1 VRISIFTK
9 LFISLFVTSLL
20 LIIGMTMIVS
30 YNFKTGFQDYQNQ
43 VEEQQ
48 VSKIAALISEHYSQ
62 REGWDYLRKHPEL
75 LADAFTQLNIPPPLP
90 ERPRHDFQAPVKLEW
105 LSPLSQR
112 IYIIDTDRNWI
123 IGHQAQ
129 NKDSNTL
136 FTREIP
142 IYSDSAVVG
151 WVILQQKI
159 YLDGPIIERF
169 YEQQQTNLF
178 WIVALAGLA
187 SFFVA
192 LLLVGRFLAPLK
204 HLKHGA
210 NSLSQGH
217 YDYQFQTH
225 GNDEFGE
232 LATRFQHL
240 AKSLKTNQSTRQQ
253 WITDIS
259 HELRTPVSVLRSEL
273 EAIQDGIR
281 QPNEHNINSMHH
293 QVIGLGRLIDD
304 LYQLAKSDSGAYQLD
319 IVEIA
324 VVPFLERVLSRFEHR
339 ANEKGIDVE
348 LSYDPQQDYR
358 LFGDEKMLE
367 QLWANIIENSLR
379 YTDAPGL
386 IRWSIDND
394 NSNIIIRC
402 EDSSPSVDDVHLPKL
417 FDRLYR
423 VDMSRS
429 RLFGGSGLGLS
440 ICKNIIAMHNGD
452 IVARRTPLG
461 GLMIEITLKGAR

>member
-1 VRISIFTK
+1 MRISIFTK

-20 LIIGMTMIVS
+20 LIIGMTIIVS

-48 VSKIAALISEHYSQ
+48 VTKIAALISEHYTE

-75 LADAFTQLNIPPPLP
+75 LADAFTQLNIPPPIP
-90 ERPRHDFQAPVKLEW
+90 ERPRHDAQTPVKLEW

-112 IYIIDTDRNWI
+112 IFIIDAHRNWV
-123 IGHQAQ
+123 IGHQTQSDGSA
-129 NKDSNTL
+129 KLSTK
-136 FTREIP
+136 EIP
-142 IYSDSAVVG
+142 IYSDNSLVG
-151 WVILQQKI
+151 WVILQQRL

-187 SFFVA
+187 SFLVA

-204 HLKHGA
+204 HLKQGA
-210 NSLSQGH
+210 NSLSQGN

-240 AKSLKTNQSTRQQ
+240 AKSLKTNKNTRQQ

-259 HELRTPVSVLRSEL
+259 HELRTPISVLRSEI

-281 QPNEHNINSMHH
+281 QPNENNINSMHH

-319 IVEIA
+319 IVDIS
-324 VVPFLERVLSRFEHR
+324 VVSFLERILARFDHR
-339 ANEKGIDVE
+339 ANEKGIDIE
-348 LSYDPQQDYR
+348 LAYNREQQYR
-358 LFGDEKMLE
+358 LAGDEKMLE
-367 QLWANIIENSLR
+367 QLWVNIIENSLR

-386 IRWSIDND
+386 VRWSIDNT
-394 NSNIIIRC
+394 NGNIIIRC

-452 IVARRTPLG
+452 IVAKRSPLG
-461 GLMIEITLKGAR
+461 GLMIEITLKGVI